1 MRVMNSAAFLVARLI
16 AAISGPGIWTRLR
29 EEAGQSQLEYELLIG
44 FLIVVALVTLTRFG
58 AQVHAL
64 AETITG
70 AL

>member
-1 MRVMNSAAFLVARLI
+1 MRVLNSAAYLAASLI
-16 AAISGPGIWTRLR
+16 AAITDPGVWARLR
-29 EEAGQSQLEYELLIG
+29 AEAGQSQLEYELLIG

-64 AETITG
+64 ANTITS

>member
-1 MRVMNSAAFLVARLI
+1 VAASLI
-16 AAISGPGIWTRLR
+16 AAISDPGVWATIR
-29 EEAGQSQLEYELLIG
+29 EEDGQSQLEYELLIG

-64 AETITG
+64 ANTITS